1 VPEKVEADVG
11 EDAFRS
17 ITAKS
22 TTPGHYTMRV
32 LTPLL
37 TPLSA
42 HRAETV
48 GNRQQGNR
56 PIYADSATWGNA

>member
-1 VPEKVEADVG
+1 MVEADVG

-22 TTPGHYTMRV
+22 TTSGHYTMGV

-42 HRAETV
+42 QHAETV
-48 GNRQQGNR
+48 GNRQQGNQ